1 MPAGN
6 ISAVERYHRIA
17 KVKELNNDG
26 KTTQQIADATGM
38 SLTTVKRNLRYSKE
52 IDVGDLT
59 QADVNNK
66 RVEIETELIEA
77 IDEASSM
84 FEDYKT
90 DKKKWSAAR
99 AWHQRWTESLNL
111 WMKLFGLDSM
121 KIESFNLI
129 NNQNNYVESDHGLSK
144 EAINKIADV
153 IEADA

>member
-6 ISAVERYHRIA
+6 ISAVERHHRIA
-17 KVKELNNDG
+17 KVKELNSEG
-26 KTTQQIADATGM
+26 KTTQQIVEATGM

-59 QADVNNK
+59 PADVNKK
-66 RVEIETELIEA
+66 RVEIEAELLET

-84 FEDYKT
+84 FESFKD
-90 DKKKWSAAR
+90 DKKKWTAAR
-99 AWHQRWTESLNL
+99 AWHQRWTESLSL

-121 KIESFNLI
+121 KIEAFNLI

-144 EAINKIADV
+144 AAIEKIADV
-153 IEADA
+153 IESEA